1 MGDHCVCS
9 FFKGRISDNF
19 VVVYFDDIIIYSK
32 GEEEHWRHV
41 KKGLKKI
48 QEARINLKITK
59 CEFVVKVTELLGH
72 IINGETTRM
81 QLEKVKAIL
90 EWPTPVNHEGVAG
103 CRGLTGYYRQYVERF
118 SDRMRPLNEALARK
132 EFEWTEKKKK
142 KHFKT
147 LKTPI
152 GMRKY

>member
-1 MGDHCVCS
+1 MSSVLRPFLNDILFRVD
-9 FFKGRISDNF
+9 KGRISDNF

-32 GEEEHWRHV
+32 GKEEHWRHV

-118 SDRMRPLNEALARK
+118 SDRMRTTERSTRK
-132 EFEWTEKKKK
+132 KRIRMDRKK
-142 KHFKT
+142 
-147 LKTPI
+147 
-152 GMRKY
+152 RKSISRH